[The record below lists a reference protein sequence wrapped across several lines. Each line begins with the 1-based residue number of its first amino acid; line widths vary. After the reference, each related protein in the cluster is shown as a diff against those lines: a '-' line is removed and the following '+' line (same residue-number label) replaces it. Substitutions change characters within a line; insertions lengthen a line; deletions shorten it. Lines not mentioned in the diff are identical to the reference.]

1 MKKKNDFYDFEF
13 LYLAKMHSI
22 QILFFNNLIGINM
35 NIEM

>member
-1 MKKKNDFYDFEF
+1 MKKKDFYDFES

-35 NIEM
+35 NLKM